1 MEKKTAPPFRT
12 VPWPADSAIHESNSP
27 TLSPTAMMDQ
37 VAEEFRRMQDAFN
50 VLVTGLNWSSQ
61 QQPPQQSQGRQHDEE
76 TPISR
81 PEMPGGFMP
90 VQQERQSGADANADA
105 TNTTMGDNEGT
116 LLSRKVNKALSVLF
130 ISLLLIIMIPLY
142 IIIRIFVHIL
152 FFVLSILVKIQS
164 HGYKSIRNND
174 PVNISRRFIMRFDER
189 IGNKSKN
196 LLVADN
202 EELSG
207 NTVSNDNSVHM
218 ADACAE
224 AADADAS
231 NVIDESHLV
240 EIERPDFLECAYSHA
255 LYIVKKDIRWLL
267 VYIESD
273 QNREAVDFTHDV
285 LINKKFLKF
294 IKDRK
299 ILVWGGDIS
308 ESEAFQTCNQFNITK
323 IPFLGLFCLT
333 VNQIPTSSGMQQ
345 SAPVLSLVAKIQ
357 GYKSL
362 NATLNKLDR
371 AYKKY
376 NPTVNQ
382 LKLNSSSLHGAVRN
396 LQGEAY
402 ANSLRRSQHQR
413 QERQQNQEALRSQWL
428 KWRKSTLVPE
438 CNERGEYSRIA
449 IKLPD
454 SSRVQIKVKK
464 TCSLEEIYALVE
476 CTFLQQVE
484 IDDSVVYEQPANY
497 RHEYKFD
504 IYSLVPRQMLPRDT
518 TSVISENPLVY
529 PNGNLIVEPRS

>member
-1 MEKKTAPPFRT
+1 
-12 VPWPADSAIHESNSP
+12 
-27 TLSPTAMMDQ
+27 MMSQ
-37 VAEEFRRMQDAFN
+37 IAEEFRRMQDAFG
-50 VLVTGLNWSSQ
+50 VLVTGLNRSSQ
-61 QQPPQQSQGRQHDEE
+61 QQQQQSQQQDEE
-76 TPISR
+76 TQTPR
-81 PEMPGGFMP
+81 LEMPGGF
-90 VQQERQSGADANADA
+90 VRTQSPSEPQP
-105 TNTTMGDNEGT
+105 TNTATSNSEGT
-116 LLSRKVNKALSVLF
+116 VLSRKLNKALSVLF
-130 ISLLLIIMIPLY
+130 ISFVLIIMIPLY
-142 IIIRIFVHIL
+142 ILIRIFVHVL
-152 FFVLSILVKIQS
+152 FFALSIMIKIQN

-174 PVNISRRFIMRFDER
+174 PVNISRRFIMKFDER

-196 LLVADN
+196 VTEIGGDELSANTVDTAQEHSACLGGDIADN
-202 EELSG
+202 
-207 NTVSNDNSVHM
+207 DN
-218 ADACAE
+218 E
-224 AADADAS
+224 S

-273 QNREAVDFTHDV
+273 QNKEAIDFTQDV

-345 SAPVLSLVAKIQ
+345 SAPVLSLVAKLQ

-382 LKLNSSSLHGAVRN
+382 LKLNMSSLHGAVRS
-396 LQGEAY
+396 LQGDAY
-402 ANSLRRSQHQR
+402 DNSLRRNQQQR
-413 QERQQNQEALRSQWL
+413 FERQQNQEALRDQWL
-428 KWRKSTLVPE
+428 KWRKSTLAPE

-454 SSRVQIKVKK
+454 GSRVQLKVNK

-476 CTFLQQVE
+476 CNLLQQIQ
-484 IDDSVVYEQPANY
+484 IDESTTYEQPENY
-497 RHEYKFD
+497 VHEYDFD
-504 IYSLVPRQMLPRDT
+504 IYSLVPRQLLPRDRST
-518 TSVISENPLVY
+518 IISENPLVY
-529 PNGNLIVEPRS
+529 PNGNLIVEPRN

>member
-1 MEKKTAPPFRT
+1 
-12 VPWPADSAIHESNSP
+12 
-27 TLSPTAMMDQ
+27 MMNQ
-37 VAEEFRRMQDAFN
+37 IAEEFRRMQDAFN
-50 VLVTGLNWSSQ
+50 VLVTRLNRSSHQRQQ
-61 QQPPQQSQGRQHDEE
+61 QQPQGQQHDEE
-76 TPISR
+76 TPMSR
-81 PEMPGGFMP
+81 PEMPGGFMT
-90 VQQERQSGADANADA
+90 VQQHQPGAEAEADA
-105 TNTTMGDNEGT
+105 TNATTAGNNEGT
-116 LLSRKVNKALSVLF
+116 LLSRKVNKALSVIS

-142 IIIRIFVHIL
+142 ILIWIFVYVL
-152 FFVLSILVKIQS
+152 FFALSILVKIQS

-196 LLVADN
+196 SLDAGN

-207 NTVSNDNSVHM
+207 NTVSNDSSVHVVDAG
-218 ADACAE
+218 ADAAN
-224 AADADAS
+224 ADAS

-413 QERQQNQEALRSQWL
+413 QERQQNQEVLRSQWL

-454 SSRVQIKVKK
+454 SSRVQLNIKK

-476 CTFLQQVE
+476 CTLLQQVE

-504 IYSLVPRQMLPRDT
+504 IYSLVPRQLLPRDT
-518 TSVISENPLVY
+518 SSVISGNPLVY